1 MDRWIWVVSKGSSWV
16 MKGKAGPIRDRSVH
30 SGRKLDGVMG
40 GDEEGS
46 ELSEP
51 LKVGP
56 AVFVKLAG
64 QVIQVC
70 HTIFKDT
77 DPLGVKPLRAVEEIH
92 DASADHG
99 IQCHERS
106 LKMAVHLRPPFF
118 LVSCPEKQHSIPIH
132 PANLRSLSPVSTLPT

>member
-1 MDRWIWVVSKGSSWV
+1 MIAQFCSGS
-16 MKGKAGPIRDRSVH
+16 
-30 SGRKLDGVMG
+30 KLDGVMG

-70 HTIFKDT
+70 NTIFEDA
-77 DPLGVKPLRAVEEIH
+77 DPLGVKSSRAVEEIH

-99 IQCHERS
+99 IQCHERP
-106 LKMAVHLRPPFF
+106 LKLAIHLRPPLF
-118 LVSCPEKQHSIPIH
+118 LVSRPERQDSVPIH
-132 PANLRSLSPVSTLPT
+132 PPNLR